1 MKWFQSLTAFLLV
14 PFYLVLLL
22 AVGIGAA
29 ILVLTGSARL
39 YVKRKRLLTP
49 SSFSRR

>member
-1 MKWFQSLTAFLLV
+1 MRWFQSLIAFLLV
-14 PFYLVLLL
+14 PFYLLAL
-22 AVGIGAA
+22 AVTAIGAV

-39 YVKRKRLLTP
+39 YVKRKRSRTL